1 MARFLVLHS
10 KTSHRENSLRQ
21 LCDRSRAQRAHGPK
35 SVSGN
40 AGLRHRRLARLHRAG
55 GKSQISHEVQS
66 ESHQRDRQISGLFAA
81 QVSAFGPCSRTA
93 RHQPPSSV
101 PRPGRKTDPGNVRP
115 FCSARFSSPRS
126 SSPASAAP
134 SPSPASASPTATS
147 TTSTT
152 PYRRSFTTTATTR
165 PAGVSRGTR
174 NATAAR

>member
-81 QVSAFGPCSRTA
+81 QVSARRTDLTFGPCSRTA

-115 FCSARFSSPRS
+115 FCSARFSTSPRPS
-126 SSPASAAP
+126 ILNLVRPIRKMIPIGNP
-134 SPSPASASPTATS
+134 SP
-147 TTSTT
+147 TTK
-152 PYRRSFTTTATTR
+152 AIM
-165 PAGVSRGTR
+165 
-174 NATAAR
+174 